1 MFYIKVTGFLLFK
14 QQAVSINNPSP
25 LKNPLDYLGVE
36 GKRGIFGQWGCL
48 FLNKMDILDFSS
60 VVFTGNI
67 SQH

>member
-1 MFYIKVTGFLLFK
+1 MFYIKVTDFLLFK

-25 LKNPLDYLGVE
+25 LKNPLDHLGVE
-36 GKRGIFGQWGCL
+36 GKGGIFGQWDCL